1 MKMNKKAL
9 SILLAGATVA
19 SVVVASTA
27 SASAYDAEQFEEKF
41 DELNGATYGITGDL
55 TGWGNTGTPDIAL
68 TDEDGDGLYTA
79 TVSVPAEG
87 STYKVRANSDWAFSW
102 GAANADGVTANS
114 QDNCSFT
121 EDQYGK
127 DVTVYFDTRT
137 GKDGVTTWYVGT
149 EEPEV
154 PTPTPPES
162 SQESSEEP
170 SVPEVPAGKYAEAY
184 KKAAEQL
191 GEENLPKYYFFD
203 NSESKWTKVGAY
215 WWTPEENAT
224 WPGQEAIQIEG
235 TDVWAVEYNA
245 ETTKIIFNNLVPD
258 KDAEGNVAYSPE
270 NPKAQTSDVKVDAT
284 VNAGNIYIPNIE
296 SKDVKEDGAAIT
308 YKEGNWVVFDASG
321 EPSVVPEPSE
331 EPSKPAPSESKQPA
345 TPSNDGKDGK
355 NGVNTGDSATPIAL
369 AAVFAAAALTAVV
382 LTKKKVSSK

>member
-27 SASAYDAEQFEEKF
+27 SASAVYEDFETE
-41 DELNGATYGITGDL
+41 GATYGVIGDF
-55 TGWGNTGTPDIAL
+55 NTWEGDVAL

-79 TVSVPAEG
+79 TVSVPVPEEG
-87 STYKVRANSDWAFSW
+87 AISTFKVRANGGWDYSW
-102 GAANADGVTANS
+102 GAANADGFTANS

-121 EDQYGK
+121 EEQYGK

-137 GKDGVTTWYVGT
+137 GKGGVDTWYVGT
-149 EEPEV
+149 EEPAAPAPIPSE
-154 PTPTPPES
+154 PS
-162 SQESSEEP
+162 ESSEEP

-215 WWTPEENAT
+215 WWTPEENAA

-245 ETTKIIFNNLVPD
+245 ETTKIIFNNLVSD
-258 KDAEGNVAYSPE
+258 DDYTVD

-284 VNAGNIYIPNIE
+284 ANAGNIYIPNKE
-296 SKDVKEDGAAIT
+296 SADVKEDGAAIT

-321 EPSVVPEPSE
+321 EASVVPEPSE
-331 EPSKPAPSESKQPA
+331 EPSTPASTPAESKQPA

-355 NGVNTGDSATPIAL
+355 NGVNTGDSATPIAF

>member
-27 SASAYDAEQFEEKF
+27 SASAVYEDFETE
-41 DELNGATYGITGDL
+41 GATYGVIGDF
-55 TGWGNTGTPDIAL
+55 NTWEGDVAL

-79 TVSVPAEG
+79 TVSVPVPEEG
-87 STYKVRANSDWAFSW
+87 AISTYKVRANGGWDYSW
-102 GAANADGVTANS
+102 GAANADGFTANS

-121 EDQYGK
+121 EEQYGK

-137 GKDGVTTWYVGT
+137 GKGGVDTWYVGT
-149 EEPEV
+149 EEPAAPAPIPSE
-154 PTPTPPES
+154 PS
-162 SQESSEEP
+162 ESSEEP

-215 WWTPEENAT
+215 WWTPEENAA

-245 ETTKIIFNNLVPD
+245 ETTKIIFNNLVSD
-258 KDAEGNVAYSPE
+258 DDYTVD

-284 VNAGNIYIPNIE
+284 ANAGNIYIPNKE
-296 SKDVKEDGAAIT
+296 SADVKEDGAAIT

-321 EPSVVPEPSE
+321 EASVVPEPSE
-331 EPSKPAPSESKQPA
+331 EPSTPASTPAESKQPA
-345 TPSNDGKDGK
+345 TPSNDGK

>member
-27 SASAYDAEQFEEKF
+27 SASAVYEDFETE
-41 DELNGATYGITGDL
+41 GATYGVIGDF
-55 TGWGNTGTPDIAL
+55 NTWEGDVAL

-79 TVSVPAEG
+79 TVSVPVPEEG
-87 STYKVRANSDWAFSW
+87 AISTFKVRANGGWDYSW
-102 GAANADGVTANS
+102 GAANADGFTANS

-121 EDQYGK
+121 EEQYGK

-137 GKDGVTTWYVGT
+137 GKGGVDTWYVGT
-149 EEPEV
+149 EEPAAPAPIPSE
-154 PTPTPPES
+154 PS
-162 SQESSEEP
+162 ESSEEP

-215 WWTPEENAT
+215 WWTPEENAA

-245 ETTKIIFNNLVPD
+245 ETTKIIFNNLVSD
-258 KDAEGNVAYSPE
+258 DDYTVD

-284 VNAGNIYIPNIE
+284 ANAGNIYIPNKE
-296 SKDVKEDGAAIT
+296 SADVKEDGAAIT

-321 EPSVVPEPSE
+321 EASVVPEPSE
-331 EPSKPAPSESKQPA
+331 EPSTPASTPAESKQPV

>member
-27 SASAYDAEQFEEKF
+27 SASAVYEDFETE
-41 DELNGATYGITGDL
+41 GATYGVIGDF
-55 TGWGNTGTPDIAL
+55 NTWEGDVAL

-79 TVSVPAEG
+79 TVSVPVPEEG
-87 STYKVRANSDWAFSW
+87 AISTFKVRANGGWDYSW
-102 GAANADGVTANS
+102 GAANADGFTANS

-121 EDQYGK
+121 EEQYGK

-137 GKDGVTTWYVGT
+137 GKGGVDTWYVGT
-149 EEPEV
+149 EEPAAPAPIPSE
-154 PTPTPPES
+154 PS
-162 SQESSEEP
+162 ESSEEP

-215 WWTPEENAT
+215 WWTPEENAA

-245 ETTKIIFNNLVPD
+245 ETTKIIFNNLVSD
-258 KDAEGNVAYSPE
+258 DDYTVD

-284 VNAGNIYIPNIE
+284 ANAGNIYIPNKE
-296 SKDVKEDGAAIT
+296 SADVKEDGAAIT

-321 EPSVVPEPSE
+321 EASVVPEPSE
-331 EPSKPAPSESKQPA
+331 EPSTPAPTTPTDNSKQPA
-345 TPSNDGKDGK
+345 TPSNAGKDGK

>member
-27 SASAYDAEQFEEKF
+27 SASAVYEDFETE
-41 DELNGATYGITGDL
+41 GATYGVIGDF
-55 TGWGNTGTPDIAL
+55 NTWEGDVAL

-79 TVSVPAEG
+79 TVSVPVPEEG
-87 STYKVRANSDWAFSW
+87 ASSTYKVRANGGWDYSW

-121 EDQYGK
+121 EEQYGK

-137 GKDGVTTWYVGT
+137 GKGGVDTWYVGT
-149 EEPEV
+149 EEPAAPAPIPSE
-154 PTPTPPES
+154 PS
-162 SQESSEEP
+162 ESSEEP

-215 WWTPEENAT
+215 WWTPEENAA

-245 ETTKIIFNNLVPD
+245 ETTKIIFNNCLL
-258 KDAEGNVAYSPE
+258 Y
-270 NPKAQTSDVKVDAT
+270 TSD
-284 VNAGNIYIPNIE
+284 
-296 SKDVKEDGAAIT
+296 AAD
-308 YKEGNWVVFDASG
+308 E
-321 EPSVVPEPSE
+321 
-331 EPSKPAPSESKQPA
+331 
-345 TPSNDGKDGK
+345 
-355 NGVNTGDSATPIAL
+355 
-369 AAVFAAAALTAVV
+369 
-382 LTKKKVSSK
+382 

>member
-27 SASAYDAEQFEEKF
+27 SASAVYEDFETE
-41 DELNGATYGITGDL
+41 GATYGVIGDF
-55 TGWGNTGTPDIAL
+55 NTWEGDIAL

-79 TVSVPAEG
+79 TVSVPVPEEG
-87 STYKVRANSDWAFSW
+87 AISTYKVRANGGWDYSW
-102 GAANADGVTANS
+102 GATNADGVTANS

-121 EDQYGK
+121 EEQYGK

-137 GKDGVTTWYVGT
+137 GKSGVDTWYVGT
-149 EEPEV
+149 EEPEA

-215 WWTPEENAT
+215 WWTPEENAA

-245 ETTKIIFNNLVPD
+245 DTTKIIFNNLVSD
-258 KDAEGNVAYSPE
+258 DDYTVD

-284 VNAGNIYIPNIE
+284 ANAGNIYIPNIE

-331 EPSKPAPSESKQPA
+331 ESSNPAPTPADNSKQPT
-345 TPSNDGKDGK
+345 TPSNAGKDGK

>member
-27 SASAYDAEQFEEKF
+27 SASAVYEDFETE
-41 DELNGATYGITGDL
+41 GATYGVIGDF
-55 TGWGNTGTPDIAL
+55 NTWEGDVAL

-79 TVSVPAEG
+79 TVSVPVPEEG
-87 STYKVRANSDWAFSW
+87 ASSTYKVRANGGWDYSW

-121 EDQYGK
+121 EEQYGK

-137 GKDGVTTWYVGT
+137 GKGGIDTWYVGT
-149 EEPEV
+149 EEPAA
-154 PTPTPPES
+154 
-162 SQESSEEP
+162 
-170 SVPEVPAGKYAEAY
+170 PAGKYAEAY

-270 NPKAQTSDVKVDAT
+270 NPKAQTTDVKVDAT
-284 VNAGNIYIPNIE
+284 ANAGNIYIPNIE
-296 SKDVKEDGAAIT
+296 SAEAKEDGAAIT

-321 EPSVVPEPSE
+321 EASVVPEPSE
-331 EPSKPAPSESKQPA
+331 EPSKPAPAESKQPA

-355 NGVNTGDSATPIAL
+355 NGVETGDSATPIAL

>member
-27 SASAYDAEQFEEKF
+27 SASAVYEDFETE
-41 DELNGATYGITGDL
+41 GATYGVIGDF
-55 TGWGNTGTPDIAL
+55 NTWEGDIAL

-79 TVSVPAEG
+79 TVSVPVPEEG
-87 STYKVRANSDWAFSW
+87 AISTYKVRANGGWDYSW
-102 GAANADGVTANS
+102 GATNADGVTANS

-121 EDQYGK
+121 EEQYGK

-137 GKDGVTTWYVGT
+137 GKSGVDTWYVGT
-149 EEPEV
+149 EEPEA

-162 SQESSEEP
+162 SQESSEE
-170 SVPEVPAGKYAEAY
+170 SQVPEVPAGKYAEAY

-215 WWTPEENAT
+215 WWTPEENAA

-245 ETTKIIFNNLVPD
+245 ETTKIIFNNLVSD
-258 KDAEGNVAYSPE
+258 DDYTVD

-284 VNAGNIYIPNIE
+284 ANAGNIYIPNIE

-331 EPSKPAPSESKQPA
+331 EPSTPAPTTPTDNSKQPA
-345 TPSNDGKDGK
+345 TPSNAGKDGK

>member
-27 SASAYDAEQFEEKF
+27 SASAVYEDFETE
-41 DELNGATYGITGDL
+41 GATYGVIGDF
-55 TGWGNTGTPDIAL
+55 NTWEGDIAL

-79 TVSVPAEG
+79 TVSVPVPEEG
-87 STYKVRANSDWAFSW
+87 AISTYKVRANGGWDYSW
-102 GAANADGVTANS
+102 GATNADGVTANS

-121 EDQYGK
+121 EEQYGK

-137 GKDGVTTWYVGT
+137 GKSGVDTWYVGT
-149 EEPEV
+149 EEPEA

-162 SQESSEEP
+162 SQESSEE
-170 SVPEVPAGKYAEAY
+170 SQVPEVPAGKYAEAY

-215 WWTPEENAT
+215 WWTPEENAA

-245 ETTKIIFNNLVPD
+245 ETTKIIFNNLVSD
-258 KDAEGNVAYSPE
+258 DEYTVD
-270 NPKAQTSDVKVDAT
+270 NPKAQTTDVKVDAT
-284 VNAGNIYIPNIE
+284 ANAGNIYIPNIE
-296 SKDVKEDGAAIT
+296 SAEAKEDGAAVT

-331 EPSKPAPSESKQPA
+331 EPSTPAPTTPTDNSKQPA
-345 TPSNDGKDGK
+345 TPSNAGKDGK

>member
-27 SASAYDAEQFEEKF
+27 SASAVYEDFETE
-41 DELNGATYGITGDL
+41 GATYGVIGDF
-55 TGWGNTGTPDIAL
+55 NTWEGDVAL

-79 TVSVPAEG
+79 TVSVPVPEEG
-87 STYKVRANSDWAFSW
+87 AISTFKVRANGGWDYSW
-102 GAANADGVTANS
+102 GATNADGVTANS

-121 EDQYGK
+121 EEQYGK

-137 GKDGVTTWYVGT
+137 GKSGVDTWYVGT
-149 EEPEV
+149 EEPEA
-154 PTPTPPES
+154 PAPIPSEP

-215 WWTPEENAT
+215 WWTPEENAA

-245 ETTKIIFNNLVPD
+245 ETTKIIFNNLVSD
-258 KDAEGNVAYSPE
+258 DDYTVD
-270 NPKAQTSDVKVDAT
+270 NPKAQTSDAKVDAT
-284 VNAGNIYIPNIE
+284 ANAGNIYIPNIE
-296 SKDVKEDGAAIT
+296 SADVKEDGAAIT

-321 EPSVVPEPSE
+321 EASVVPEPSE
-331 EPSKPAPSESKQPA
+331 EPSTPAPTTPTDNSKQPA
-345 TPSNDGKDGK
+345 TPSNAGKDGK

>member
-27 SASAYDAEQFEEKF
+27 SASAVYEDFETE
-41 DELNGATYGITGDL
+41 GATYGVIGDF
-55 TGWGNTGTPDIAL
+55 NTWEGDVAL

-79 TVSVPAEG
+79 TVSVPVPEEG
-87 STYKVRANSDWAFSW
+87 ASSTYKVRANGGWDYSW

-121 EDQYGK
+121 E
-127 DVTVYFDTRT
+127 
-137 GKDGVTTWYVGT
+137 
-149 EEPEV
+149 EPAAPAPIPSE
-154 PTPTPPES
+154 PS
-162 SQESSEEP
+162 ESSEEP

-215 WWTPEENAT
+215 WWTPEENAA

-284 VNAGNIYIPNIE
+284 TNAGNIYIPNIE
-296 SKDVKEDGAAIT
+296 SAEAKEDGAAIT

-331 EPSKPAPSESKQPA
+331 EPSKPAPSESKQPT
-345 TPSNDGKDGK
+345 TPSNDGK

>member
-9 SILLAGATVA
+9 SILLAGATAA
-19 SVVVASTA
+19 SVVVASAA
-27 SASAYDAEQFEEKF
+27 SASAYEADQFEEKF
-41 DELNGATYGITGDL
+41 DELNGATYGVIGDFN
-55 TGWGNTGTPDIAL
+55 TWGGDVAL
-68 TDEDGDGLYTA
+68 TDDDGDGLYTA

-87 STYKVRANSDWAFSW
+87 SSYKVRANSDWAFSW

-149 EEPEV
+149 EEPEAPA
-154 PTPTPPES
+154 PTPSEP

-203 NSESKWTKVGAY
+203 NSESKWAKVGAY
-215 WWTPEENAT
+215 WWTPEENAA

-270 NPKAQTSDVKVDAT
+270 NPKVQTSDVKVDAT

-331 EPSKPAPSESKQPA
+331 EPSTPAPTTPTDNSKQPA
-345 TPSNDGKDGK
+345 TPSNAGKDGK

>member
-27 SASAYDAEQFEEKF
+27 SASAVYEDFETE
-41 DELNGATYGITGDL
+41 GATYGVIGDF
-55 TGWGNTGTPDIAL
+55 NTWEGDVAL

-79 TVSVPAEG
+79 TVSVPVPEEG
-87 STYKVRANSDWAFSW
+87 AISTFKVRANGGWDYSW
-102 GAANADGVTANS
+102 GAANADGFTANS

-121 EDQYGK
+121 EEQYGK

-137 GKDGVTTWYVGT
+137 GKGGVDTWYVGT
-149 EEPEV
+149 EEPAAPAPIPSE
-154 PTPTPPES
+154 PS
-162 SQESSEEP
+162 ESSEEP

-215 WWTPEENAT
+215 WWTPEENAA

-245 ETTKIIFNNLVPD
+245 ETTKIIFNNLVSD
-258 KDAEGNVAYSPE
+258 DDYTVD

-284 VNAGNIYIPNIE
+284 ANAGNIYIPNKE
-296 SKDVKEDGAAIT
+296 SADVKEDGAAIT

-321 EPSVVPEPSE
+321 EASVVPEPSE
-331 EPSKPAPSESKQPA
+331 EPSTPASTPAESKQPA

-369 AAVFAAAALTAVV
+369 AAVFAAAALTSVV

>member
-27 SASAYDAEQFEEKF
+27 SASAVYEDFETE
-41 DELNGATYGITGDL
+41 GATYGVIGDF
-55 TGWGNTGTPDIAL
+55 NTWEGDVAL

-79 TVSVPAEG
+79 TVSVPVPEEG
-87 STYKVRANSDWAFSW
+87 AISTFKVRANGGWDYSW
-102 GAANADGVTANS
+102 GAANADGFTANS

-121 EDQYGK
+121 EEQYGK

-137 GKDGVTTWYVGT
+137 GKGGVDTWYVGT
-149 EEPEV
+149 EEPAAPAPIPSE
-154 PTPTPPES
+154 PSEP
-162 SQESSEEP
+162 SEEP

-215 WWTPEENAT
+215 WWTPEENAA

-245 ETTKIIFNNLVPD
+245 ETTKIIFNNLVSD
-258 KDAEGNVAYSPE
+258 DDYTVD

-284 VNAGNIYIPNIE
+284 ANAGNIYIPNKE
-296 SKDVKEDGAAIT
+296 SADVKEDGAAIT

-321 EPSVVPEPSE
+321 EASVVPEPSE
-331 EPSKPAPSESKQPA
+331 EPSTPASTPAESKQPA